1 MCVDVVQVLT
11 MRDMGAMALILAG
24 LAVVIFDRYWRG
36 RIGSADDGRGIY
48 EAVGRKGYDEE
59 MELTIISVQPGSGLI
74 PADAGEPLEVAGLTG
89 ADEVAAGS
97 TDSRPGASAPSS
109 EAALGHLLAE
119 SCPFPGSTTDP
130 LVPHSRGPILTA
142 SSYQAGRSEHW
153 GLSVAPSRS

>member
-119 SCPFPGSTTDP
+119 SCPFPGSTTAGASTQEGGRP
-130 LVPHSRGPILTA
+130 TA
-142 SSYQAGRSEHW
+142 VSNFSAFTIRKEIVNSEL
-153 GLSVAPSRS
+153 G